1 MSQTFALTTDQMET
15 LRAYADGKLGTRE
28 TIERAGLHD
37 YADLLIAMSQND
49 LAMPKPADTPERA
62 ANVARA
68 RAILQPLL
76 RRHD

>member
-1 MSQTFALTTDQMET
+1 MSQTFALTPDQMET

-28 TIERAGLHD
+28 AIKRAGLHD
-37 YADLLIAMSQND
+37 YADLLI
-49 LAMPKPADTPERA
+49 AMPKPADTPERA
-62 ANVARA
+62 ANVERA